1 MILVTKQIKQIFSDE
16 KPVFADEGNL
26 RNIRN
31 SIQKCKLY
39 NHLYIH
45 PQSPFTLHPKTIIPI
60 QKQESCNPHN
70 SCSISLIQTTFSLFH
85 IATYHESHL
94 GKASV
99 PVLATSTMLTDASSV
114 ISRAV
119 RSGMSQIC
127 III

>member
-1 MILVTKQIKQIFSDE
+1 MILVAKQIKQIFSDE

-26 RNIRN
+26 RNLRN
-31 SIQKCKLY
+31 S
-39 NHLYIH
+39 
-45 PQSPFTLHPKTIIPI
+45 I